1 MPQCKNDNTKT
12 YTGTEPGEKVLTFSS
27 ARLEKTQRVSSNE
40 PYQAKLDKLASLS
53 TTKNQ
58 PSPKGLGYCA
68 HNENLYKIMVG
79 LDNNYW
85 YVSPVGKSRRWKHL
99 KIPSGWFQD
108 IKNIKSKIIK
118 KIIKG
123 RNYNDIIVL
132 YNEPKL
138 EKTQRVSSNEPYQAT
153 VDKRG
158 SLAMP
163 KNKPYDV
170 YRNKAFEKEI
180 KSITKLNFN
189 FSEQGLQE
197 VGKAHMELDNIS
209 IIKLIKKYMS

>member
-12 YTGTEPGEKVLTFSS
+12 YTGTE
-27 ARLEKTQRVSSNE
+27 
-40 PYQAKLDKLASLS
+40 
-53 TTKNQ
+53 

-85 YVSPVGKSRRWKHL
+85 YVSPVGKSRRWKRL

-132 YNEPKL
+132 YY
-138 EKTQRVSSNEPYQAT
+138 EPYQAT

-209 IIKLIKKYMS
+209 IIKLIKKYMSY

>member
-1 MPQCKNDNTKT
+1 MPLCKNDNTKT
-12 YTGTEPGEKVLTFSS
+12 YTGNEPGKKVKTFSS
-27 ARLEKTQRVSSNE
+27 AKLGETQRVSHNE
-40 PYQAKLDKLASLS
+40 
-53 TTKNQ
+53 

-85 YVSPVGKSRRWKHL
+85 YVSPVGKSRRWKRL
-99 KIPSGWFQD
+99 KIPSAWFQD
-108 IKNIKSKIIK
+108 IKKIKSKIIK

-123 RNYNDIIVL
+123 KNYNDIIVL
-132 YNEPKL
+132 HNE
-138 EKTQRVSSNEPYQAT
+138 
-153 VDKRG
+153 
-158 SLAMP
+158 
-163 KNKPYDV
+163 PYDV

-197 VGKAHMELDNIS
+197 IHKAHMELDNIS

>member
-12 YTGTEPGEKVLTFSS
+12 YTGTEP
-27 ARLEKTQRVSSNE
+27 
-40 PYQAKLDKLASLS
+40 YQAKRDKLASLS

-85 YVSPVGKSRRWKHL
+85 YVSPVGKSRRWKRL

-132 YNEPKL
+132 YNEPGEKVKTISSARL
-138 EKTQRVSSNEPYQAT
+138 EKTQRVSSNKPYQAT

-209 IIKLIKKYMS
+209 IIKLIKKYMSY